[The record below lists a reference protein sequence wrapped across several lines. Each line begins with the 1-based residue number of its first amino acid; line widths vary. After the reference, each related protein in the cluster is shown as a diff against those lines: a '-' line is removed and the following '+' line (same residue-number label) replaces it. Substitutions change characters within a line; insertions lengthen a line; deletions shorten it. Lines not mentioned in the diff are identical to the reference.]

1 MSLENSFQKCEICCY
16 LFNSNTTLLCNTCDI
31 YYCDKCINTYDY
43 KCIYCDT
50 NLNHESN
57 GDNDDNDVKISNN
70 EDDFDY
76 YQLNTNEEQII
87 QPNIRFL
94 TNITE
99 LKNIN
104 LNIVENGV
112 ENGSKNVVEKEE
124 EILDRFTLSEKVLTG
139 VNIPLPNLGNTC
151 YINSVLQLFLHSKR
165 LFNELNEVLAIENS
179 NELNVVELI
188 SKVRIMYTE
197 EKKYNIY
204 EQHDSYLLLSYLL
217 DKINNLF
224 PSKFNPYYSILLH
237 TKLKCKNKQ
246 CKHITHQRQF
256 ENILYLTPNSE
267 TKTIEDCMDKDF
279 ITSKVEYTCPKCKHN
294 IASKKTII
302 DNMPEYIFMTL
313 QHFGDNNTD
322 FTIEKSMIQSGIEY
336 ELCGM
341 IEHLGP
347 SESSGHYVSYILDQ
361 SNKKWYIFDDDRV
374 YKYPAIKEK
383 RNQNNRF
390 YSQILVI
397 WYRIFRIEDE
407 SDNEENNN
415 TIPNE
420 TLV

>member
-1 MSLENSFQKCEICCY
+1 MLTVDSFKKCEVCCY
-16 LFNSNTTLLCNTCDI
+16 LFSSNNTFPCDNCDI
-31 YYCDKCINTYDY
+31 YYCDRCISTYDY
-43 KCIYCDT
+43 NCIYCDSSVKEDSKSESNIISNV
-50 NLNHESN
+50 NLN
-57 GDNDDNDVKISNN
+57 NN
-70 EDDFDY
+70 NIDEDFDY
-76 YQLNTNEEQII
+76 YNLNSNEEQII
-87 QPNIRFL
+87 QPNTTYL
-94 TNITE
+94 TDITE
-99 LKNIN
+99 FRN
-104 LNIVENGV
+104 LNTNVIVNNESINESV
-112 ENGSKNVVEKEE
+112 NEVNSVLNQ
-124 EILDRFTLSEKVLTG
+124 FTLSEKVLTG

-151 YINSVLQLFLHSKR
+151 YINSVLQIFLHSKR
-165 LFNELNEVLAIENS
+165 LFNELYEILTIGNS

-188 SKVRIMYTE
+188 SKIRIMYTE

-256 ENILYLTPNSE
+256 ENILYLTPNGD

-322 FTIEKSMIQSGIEY
+322 FTIEKSTIQSGIEY

-374 YKYPAIKEK
+374 YRYTSIDEK
-383 RNQNNRF
+383 CNQNNRL

-397 WYRIFRIEDE
+397 WYRIFRIDDDSDVEDT
-407 SDNEENNN
+407 N
-415 TIPNE
+415 TTSVE
-420 TLV
+420 A

>member
-1 MSLENSFQKCEICCY
+1 MDSFKKCEVCSY
-16 LFNSNTTLLCNTCDI
+16 LFNDNNILECKNCDI
-31 YYCDKCINTYDY
+31 FYCDKCISHYDY

-50 NLNHESN
+50 SINDENSINVNDNINDNSNIILN
-57 GDNDDNDVKISNN
+57 KNN
-70 EDDFDY
+70 EDDDFDY
-76 YQLNTNEEQII
+76 YNLNSNEEQII
-87 QPNIRFL
+87 LPNVRYL
-94 TNITE
+94 SDITE
-99 LKNIN
+99 LNI
-104 LNIVENGV
+104 E
-112 ENGSKNVVEKEE
+112 EKTED
-124 EILDRFTLSEKVLTG
+124 IKINNNDQFSLSLSEKVLTG
-139 VNIPLPNLGNTC
+139 INIPLPNLGNTC
-151 YINSVLQLFLHSKR
+151 YINSVLQIFLHSKR
-165 LFNELNEVLAIENS
+165 LFNELNEVLILNENE
-179 NELNVVELI
+179 ELNVVQLI
-188 SKVRIMYTE
+188 SKVRTMYTE

-279 ITSKVEYTCPKCKHN
+279 ITSKVEFTCPKCKHN

-313 QHFGDNNTD
+313 QHFGDNNTN
-322 FTIEKSMIQSGIEY
+322 FKIEKSTIQSGIEY
-336 ELCGM
+336 ELCGL
-341 IEHLGP
+341 IEHIGP

-361 SNKKWYIFDDDRV
+361 SNKHWYIFDDDRV
-374 YKYPAIKEK
+374 YRYNSIDEK
-383 RNQNNRF
+383 CNQNNRF

-397 WYRIFRIEDE
+397 WYCIFRVEDDSDIE
-407 SDNEENNN
+407 N
-415 TIPNE
+415 TNDTIE
-420 TLV
+420 A

>member
-1 MSLENSFQKCEICCY
+1 MSLMDSFKKCEICSY
-16 LFNSNTTLLCNTCDI
+16 LFSSNNILECDTCDI
-31 YYCDKCINTYDY
+31 YYCDKCISYYEY
-43 KCIYCDT
+43 KCIYCDSIV
-50 NLNHESN
+50 NGENDNSNVNDNSNIILN
-57 GDNDDNDVKISNN
+57 KNN
-70 EDDFDY
+70 EDDDFDY
-76 YQLNTNEEQII
+76 YSLNSNEEQII
-87 QPNIRFL
+87 LPNVRYL
-94 TNITE
+94 SDITE
-99 LKNIN
+99 LNIN
-104 LNIVENGV
+104 NLVNNNE
-112 ENGSKNVVEKEE
+112 EKAEDIKMNSIE
-124 EILDRFTLSEKVLTG
+124 QFTLSEKVLTG

-151 YINSVLQLFLHSKR
+151 YINSVLQIFLHSKR
-165 LFNELNEVLAIENS
+165 LFNELNEILIFNENE
-179 NELNVVELI
+179 ELNVVQLI
-188 SKVRIMYTE
+188 SKVRTMYTE

-256 ENILYLTPNSE
+256 ENILYLTPNAD

-279 ITSKVEYTCPKCKHN
+279 ITSKVEYTCQKCKHN

-313 QHFGDNNTD
+313 QHFGDNTTD
-322 FTIEKSMIQSGIEY
+322 FTIEKSTIQSGIEY

-341 IEHLGP
+341 IEHIGP

-361 SNKKWYIFDDDRV
+361 SNKHWYIFDDDRV
-374 YKYPAIKEK
+374 YRYKNINEK
-383 RNQNNRF
+383 CNQNNRY

-397 WYRIFRIEDE
+397 WYRIFRVEDDSDVENTTDTTE
-407 SDNEENNN
+407 STEA
-415 TIPNE
+415 
-420 TLV
+420 

>member
-1 MSLENSFQKCEICCY
+1 MSLMDTFKKCEVCSY
-16 LFNSNTTLLCNTCDI
+16 LFSDNNILECNNCDI
-31 YYCDKCINTYDY
+31 HYCDKCISYYDY
-43 KCIYCDT
+43 KCIYCDSSVND
-50 NLNHESN
+50 NLNENENKN
-57 GDNDDNDVKISNN
+57 GENDNDTISIKNDD
-70 EDDFDY
+70 DDFDY
-76 YQLNTNEEQII
+76 YNLNSNEEQII
-87 QPNIRFL
+87 LPNVSYL
-94 TNITE
+94 SDITE
-99 LKNIN
+99 LNIN
-104 LNIVENGV
+104 SNHPIEEKVEN
-112 ENGSKNVVEKEE
+112 S
-124 EILDRFTLSEKVLTG
+124 EINNIYQFTLSEKVLTG

-151 YINSVLQLFLHSKR
+151 YINSVLQIFLHSKR
-165 LFNELNEVLAIENS
+165 LFNELNEVLNENEE
-179 NELNVVELI
+179 ELNVVQLI
-188 SKVRIMYTE
+188 SKVRVMYTE

-237 TKLKCKNKQ
+237 TKLKCKNKK

-279 ITSKVEYTCPKCKHN
+279 ITSKVEYVCPKCKHN

-313 QHFGDNNTD
+313 QHFGDNDTD
-322 FTIEKSMIQSGIEY
+322 FTIEKSTIQSGIEY

-341 IEHLGP
+341 IEHIGP

-361 SNKKWYIFDDDRV
+361 SNKHWYIFDDDRV
-374 YKYPAIKEK
+374 YRYKNINEK
-383 RNQNNRF
+383 CNQNNRY

-397 WYRIFRIEDE
+397 WYRIFRVEDD
-407 SDNEENNN
+407 SDVEN
-415 TIPNE
+415 TTDTSE
-420 TLV
+420 ATEA